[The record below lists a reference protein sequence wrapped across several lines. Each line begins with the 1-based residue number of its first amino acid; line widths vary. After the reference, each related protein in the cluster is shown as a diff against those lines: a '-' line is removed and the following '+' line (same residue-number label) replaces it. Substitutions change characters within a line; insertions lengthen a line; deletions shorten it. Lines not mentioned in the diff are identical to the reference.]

1 LIIIIFL
8 PFIPKNKRNL
18 SLFHLLILTNLILLM
33 KLNLNLTS
41 AIPYFDKIIN
51 YQSIIISFIN
61 FIYLIKY
68 NLAIFITNIYLIIF
82 IIKKFNTH
90 CLIISIFN
98 SIETINFIMIFK
110 FTKIINLIKKHYFIR
125 INHFSKII
133 YFVKIIFFMNL
144 ITTIT
149 IITIIIIPIIIIF
162 TIIIITIIK
171 IINFTNLIKI
181 ILFIYCYFI
190 KIINLAINIKP
201 IYLNLINS
209 NLINFIDF
217 IYQL

>member
-1 LIIIIFL
+1 
-8 PFIPKNKRNL
+8 
-18 SLFHLLILTNLILLM
+18 M

-68 NLAIFITNIYLIIF
+68 NLAVFITNIYLIIF

-133 YFVKIIFFMNL
+133 YFVKIIFFINL

-149 IITIIIIPIIIIF
+149 
-162 TIIIITIIK
+162 IITIIK

-209 NLINFIDF
+209 DLIKFIDF
-217 IYQL
+217 IYQLQIINLIYFELSIKNCYQIKNYCFVTKLIDYY